1 MLLEL
6 QLQDTIYEHVV
17 CEVFFLCIFKIVL
30 YVSMAQRLVLVDKKS
45 ATVCEVFSLE
55 HVVCEVFC
63 SLHI

>member
-30 YVSMAQRLVLVDKKS
+30 YVSMAQRLVLVDKNLLLFVRS
-45 ATVCEVFSLE
+45 F
-55 HVVCEVFC
+55 H
-63 SLHI
+63 